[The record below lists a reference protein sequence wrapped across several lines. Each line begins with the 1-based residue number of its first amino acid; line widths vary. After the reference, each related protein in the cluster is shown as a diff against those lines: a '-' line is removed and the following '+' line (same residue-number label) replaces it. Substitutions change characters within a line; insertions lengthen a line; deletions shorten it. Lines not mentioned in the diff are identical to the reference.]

1 MARDAKAHGIRDAAP
16 EDAPQVAAID
26 TVAAVGD
33 SERRASIECWIAN
46 GSMRVAVAAD
56 EIVGYCVTERAFFG
70 HWFVVMLMVAEGAR
84 GQGIGAE
91 LLLDAQRQRDTAK
104 LFTSTNLSNQPMQ
117 RLLGRLGWRSVGIVY
132 GLDEGD
138 PELFYLAPRAR
149 PASAEV
155 ALVQGLQAGEHL
167 RQVAFMHHAEPLGC
181 PGDGDV
187 EVVQPA
193 G

>member
-1 MARDAKAHGIRDAAP
+1 MSAGAKASRIRDAAP
-16 EDAPQVAAID
+16 MEVPQVVAID
-26 TVAAVGD
+26 TTAAAGE
-33 SERRASIECWIAN
+33 SERRAAIERWITT

-70 HWFVVMLMVAEGAR
+70 HWFVEMLMVAEDSR

-138 PELFYLAPRAR
+138 PELFYLAPWAIT
-149 PASAEV
+149 
-155 ALVQGLQAGEHL
+155 GLS
-167 RQVAFMHHAEPLGC
+167 
-181 PGDGDV
+181 
-187 EVVQPA
+187 
-193 G
+193 